1 MAPPEWKIISRL
13 GSQAIRHLPELAD
26 LALSEVDE
34 SGMVVA
40 VNSLGKHAWGWDSGL
55 RVPNSVWI
63 GLCELQQSESGL
75 LPMNLGGLR
84 VFTIRKGEAGGW
96 MLIGSNPGEERAA
109 APESTFKSLIEK
121 IPVSVTMLRGDGT
134 VVYANAEVER
144 MTGYR
149 LDEIIGLPFWLE
161 AVHPEDRWKLMGAIR
176 RAIEGKQAVVGLRFL
191 TKARGSR
198 LGEMHLFSTRL
209 KNENV
214 IEGVVF
220 DVTDRSEV
228 EEALFESE
236 ALYRTFLE
244 QSPIGMLHLDSA
256 GTVTFENHQLRQII
270 GESVDDAWIGR
281 TIYSI
286 PGLDAGTFPLLR
298 AMLAEGESFHDEDAA
313 FYSRGA
319 TQYLKMH
326 GSPIYHPEG
335 GIVGGVLMI
344 EDCTGERRREDE
356 LQLRNRYS
364 SAESALRKVAL
375 ADPIEDG
382 FLREAAKI
390 FGETALAERIYIL
403 MNNAAGDC
411 STNRARWWRTGE
423 EEPVSFVVL
432 QNEHSAL
439 NEIIEN
445 RTYLHVTSKS
455 EESARM
461 LLGVTAAAESVWA
474 PFFDDGRLEGFIV
487 FERTQIP
494 TAGEPGLWN
503 AMELRLMEELV
514 RLFETLWTW
523 ILAGNRYR
531 HITSSIDDCLF
542 TLTFNEDGERRFL
555 FVTPQIQSLTGFSAD
570 EVVPRGD
577 DSLEWSDTIVYEEDR
592 EAIDIHDEMLRRG
605 RESRIT
611 YRVQHR
617 NGSVRWLQEY
627 ASPQQDAMGDIIV
640 SGILTDV
647 SEQKAAEA
655 VLTESKQKAEDA
667 DQLKS
672 AFIATMSHEIR
683 TPMGAVNGFAEVLA
697 RELSEYEQQ
706 SGVALPGQV
715 TEFLQ
720 AIRENSQ
727 KLLTLVND
735 LFDLS
740 NLEVGSMELQRTV
753 TNLHEI
759 VIRSTSKVAVALSQK
774 GVDLRVDLD
783 SDDPIIAGDA
793 RRIEQVIDHLL
804 SNAAKFTERGSVTVR
819 TRSRSDMRVE
829 IEVVDTGVGFSEE
842 YVEQLFTPFSQ
853 EDSRLN
859 RRFEGSGLGLSLVK
873 RLLDLMGGEMEVE
886 SIKDEGSTFRVRL
899 PMAREEGEKL
909 RESWSRPGREE

>member
-1 MAPPEWKIISRL
+1 MATPEWKIISRL
-13 GSQAIRHLPELAD
+13 GSQAVHHLPELVN
-26 LALSEVDE
+26 LALCEIDA
-34 SGMVVA
+34 SGMIVA
-40 VNSLGKHAWGWDSGL
+40 VNSLGKDLWGWDSGL
-55 RVPNSVWI
+55 RVPNSIWI
-63 GLCELQQSESGL
+63 GLCELQRSEAGL
-75 LPMNLGGLR
+75 LPTQLGGLTL
-84 VFTIRKGEAGGW
+84 FAIRRGDAGGW
-96 MLIGSNPGEERAA
+96 MLIGSRLVKEEAA
-109 APESTFKSLIEK
+109 GPESRFKSLIEK
-121 IPVSVTMLRGDGT
+121 IPVSVTMLRGNGT
-134 VVYANAEVER
+134 VVYANSEVER

-149 LDEIIGLPFWLE
+149 LDEVMGRPFWLE

-198 LGEMHLFSTRL
+198 LAEMHLFSTRH
-209 KNENV
+209 KKENV
-214 IEGVVF
+214 IEAVVF

-228 EEALFESE
+228 EEALFQSE

-270 GESVDDAWIGR
+270 GEFVDDAWIGR

-286 PGLDAGTFPLLR
+286 PGLDARAFPLLR
-298 AMLAEGESFHDEDAA
+298 EMLAEGKSFNDEDAA

-319 TQYLKMH
+319 VQYLKMH
-326 GSPIYHPEG
+326 GSPIHHPEG

-344 EDCTGERRREDE
+344 EDRTDERRREDE
-356 LQLRNRYS
+356 LELRNRYS

-390 FGETALAERIYIL
+390 FGETALADRIYVL

-411 STNRARWWRTGE
+411 STDRTRWWRTGE
-423 EEPVSFVVL
+423 EEPASFVVM
-432 QNEHSAL
+432 QYEYDAL
-439 NEIIEN
+439 RGIMKS
-445 RTYLHVTSKS
+445 RTSLHVTPQS
-455 EESARM
+455 EERAAV
-461 LLGVTAAAESVWA
+461 LLGLTAAAESVWA
-474 PFFDDGRLEGFIV
+474 PFFDDGRLEGFVV
-487 FERTQIP
+487 FERAHVP
-494 TAGEPGLWN
+494 TDGAPGLWN

-577 DSLEWSDTIVYEEDR
+577 DTMEWSDAIVYEEDR
-592 EAIDIHDEMLRRG
+592 EAIDIHDETLRRG
-605 RESRIT
+605 HESRIT
-611 YRVQHR
+611 YRVQHQ
-617 NGSVRWLQEY
+617 NGSIRWLQEY
-627 ASPQQDAMGDIIV
+627 ASPQKDEMGDIIV

-655 VLTESKQKAEDA
+655 VLTESKQKAEAA

-697 RELSEYEQQ
+697 RELSEYEER

-740 NLEVGSMELQRTV
+740 NLEGGSMELQPAV

-759 VIRSTSKVAVALSQK
+759 VMRSTSKVAVALSQK
-774 GVDLRVDLD
+774 GIDLRVDLA
-783 SDDPIIAGDA
+783 SDDPLIAGDA

-819 TRSRSDMRVE
+819 TRSVSDMRVE

-842 YVEQLFTPFSQ
+842 YVERLFTPFSQ

-873 RLLDLMGGEMEVE
+873 RLLDLMDGELEVE

-899 PMAREEGEKL
+899 PMAIEADWQE
-909 RESWSRPGREE
+909 SRPRAGRAE